1 MLLIFNK
8 ITIKYCGIL
17 FRKEKGSNQAP
28 RMERTVYPQCQHQL
42 DHFQAPRM
50 ERTKTST
57 RLITIINFQAPRME
71 QTTSWGACGQV

>member
-28 RMERTVYPQCQHQL
+28 RMERTQIHSYLNLSNC
-42 DHFQAPRM
+42 
-50 ERTKTST
+50 
-57 RLITIINFQAPRME
+57 FQAPRME
-71 QTTSWGACGQV
+71 QTYVYRRKVQDRHFQAPRMEQTCI